1 MSFFGL
7 FADDEDEEKNVES
20 KESITP
26 DFSHFEAITSY
37 IYERSGITDLDSRA
51 MIANQLRQLA
61 LEHDIYNTDTFL
73 QRMKS
78 SDEFY
83 QEIINLVTV
92 NETYFFR
99 ELKEL
104 EWLVDYIKS
113 LSTHFK
119 ILSMPCS
126 SGEEVYSIL
135 ILLSEAGVDINRV
148 EITGY
153 DINSDAV
160 SKAQKAIFKE
170 RSLHKIPLHVREKYF
185 TKIDDESY
193 KLREIFKNRVSF
205 YQKNIFELENVYSKF
220 DVVLSRNMFIYFDS
234 EKRAKAVDIIA
245 SLLKTGGIYIKGHAD
260 SIKEHPNLK
269 NISYGVYKK
278 I

>member
-1 MSFFGL
+1 VSFFGL
-7 FADDEDEEKNVES
+7 FADDEEEKNIES

-73 QRMKS
+73 QKMKS

-104 EWLVDYIKS
+104 EWLVDYIKG

-205 YQKNIFELENVYSKF
+205 YQKNIFELENIYNKF

-245 SLLKTGGIYIKGHAD
+245 SLLKIGGIYIKGHAD